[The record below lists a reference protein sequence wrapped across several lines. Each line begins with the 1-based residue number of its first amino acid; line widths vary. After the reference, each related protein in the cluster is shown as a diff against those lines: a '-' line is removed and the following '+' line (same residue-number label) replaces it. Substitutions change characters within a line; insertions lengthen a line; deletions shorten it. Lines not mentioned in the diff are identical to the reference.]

1 MTDPMSTSILDDI
14 AARLAAGEPIGDR
27 DAAELAA
34 TDDIVSLGMLADER
48 RRAAHGSRTTFVRVA
63 TLSVAAAAEAPVSLP
78 PAAQEIRLSGTFE
91 GIERATAAV
100 RRAVAGAGR
109 VPVSGFSLAE
119 IEAAAGGDEARLR
132 GWLAALRDAGLAL
145 VDHAVPERLRSPE
158 ATLLAVIEC
167 GLPVGRFLVEAAE
180 SMETIVRLRRVAAL
194 QAATGAV
201 TAFAPI
207 PRQRGQEP
215 TTGYADVKAVAL
227 ARLMLP
233 EVPHIQ
239 VDWTL
244 HGPKLAQVALTFG
257 ADDLDSVSPLD
268 EAGEGR
274 RRAPLE
280 EVRRNITAAG
290 FEPIERDAR
299 FSRVE

>member
-1 MTDPMSTSILDDI
+1 MSTSTLDDI

-27 DAAELAA
+27 EAAQLAA
-34 TDDIVSLGMLADER
+34 TDDLISLGMLADEK
-48 RRAAHGSRTTFVRVA
+48 RRAAHNGRTTFVRVA
-63 TLSVAAAAEAPVSLP
+63 ALSTAAAADAPVSLA
-78 PAAQEIRLSGTFE
+78 PAAREIRLSGPFD
-91 GIERATAAV
+91 GIGRATAAV
-100 RRAVAGAGR
+100 RRAVAAAGG

-119 IEAAAGGDEARLR
+119 IEAAAGRDEARLR
-132 GWLAALRDAGLAL
+132 GWLAALQDAGLAL
-145 VDHAVPERLRSPE
+145 IDHVTPEHLRSPE
-158 ATLLAVIEC
+158 TTLLAVVES
-167 GLPVGRFLVEAAE
+167 GLRVGRFLVEA
-180 SMETIVRLRRVAAL
+180 SDSRETIVRLRRLAAL

-227 ARLMLP
+227 ARLILP

-244 HGPKLAQVALTFG
+244 DGPKLAQVALTFG
-257 ADDLDSVSPLD
+257 ADDLDNVSPSD

-280 EVRRNITAAG
+280 EVRRNISAAG